1 MTELTWG
8 IRFNELSDYRRVG
21 KGQKPEGCPEW
32 LEERH
37 FHSWQNQGLLI
48 WNNSY

>member
-21 KGQKPEGCPEW
+21 KGQKPEECPEW
-32 LEERH
+32 LKERH
-37 FHSWQNQGLLI
+37 FRNWQDQGVI
-48 WNNSY
+48 I